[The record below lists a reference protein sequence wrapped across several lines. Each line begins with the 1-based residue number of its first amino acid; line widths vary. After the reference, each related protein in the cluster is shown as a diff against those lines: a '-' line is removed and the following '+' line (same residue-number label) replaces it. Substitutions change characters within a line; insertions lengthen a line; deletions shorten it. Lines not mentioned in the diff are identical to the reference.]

1 MNDGNYVSMRSFFH
15 MVALILTVVPACAQ
29 TGPGGVGT
37 ATSNA
42 LWLSADVGV
51 TTTGAAVDSWNDR
64 SGNNNHAAFQVGLP
78 ARRPAFAAA
87 SVNGYPSIDF
97 DGVDDELLIND
108 AASLDLNAWDF
119 FLVNAVD
126 AAKSNNA
133 WFTKSTNT
141 TCNYGWWSTTTN
153 AMQMPI
159 YDIFGLFNAPN
170 TVDNVT
176 GAAFTMEEYSNT
188 LYLGLFPS
196 RSVYRNGANIYT
208 DISILQLPQHNNQ
221 PLRIGN
227 AAGATGWNLDGDI
240 AELVIYNNR
249 LNAAQRIIVGN
260 YLSAKYGLW
269 LGAEELYRMD
279 DAASGNF
286 DHEVAGIG
294 RINASNQHTDAR
306 GSSIVRIHS
315 PSGLNNNEFMM
326 WGHDNGI
333 LGTWGSVD
341 LPAGIQGRWHRVW
354 RVSERNTSAVPID
367 VGSVTMDFDLN
378 GFSPIA
384 GPDIRLL
391 VDTDNDG
398 VFADETP
405 IGPPSALG
413 GGIYRFSGVT
423 QLADQRRFTLG
434 TINLTSTPLPVELI
448 TFEARTEAPAG
459 IALSWSTAT
468 ERGSAR
474 FDIQRSSDA
483 VSWHVLGSVPGAG
496 NSQERQDYTWMDQE
510 PLQGANYYRLRQVDI
525 DGATTE
531 LPVRSAW
538 WSEVRTPVAFP
549 NPTDGRFALTV
560 DPDVPASVEVLD
572 PLGRIVRSVQE
583 QGVPHVVLDL
593 GGLPDGTYLVRCTQG
608 GRVGVAR
615 VLLDR

>member
-1 MNDGNYVSMRSFFH
+1 MKTFLMTS
-15 MVALILTVVPACAQ
+15 ALVLTVLPACAQ
-29 TGPGGVGT
+29 TGPGGVGS
-37 ATSNA
+37 ATSNV

-51 TTTGAAVDSWNDR
+51 NTTGTAVDSWNDR
-64 SGNNNHAAFQVGLP
+64 SGNNNHAAFQAGFP
-78 ARRPAFAAA
+78 ARRPTLVAA
-87 SVNGYPSIDF
+87 SQNGYPSIDF

-126 AAKSNNA
+126 AAKNNNA

-141 TCNYGWWSTTTN
+141 TCNYGWWSTATN

-159 YDIFGLFNAPN
+159 YDIFGLFGAPA
-170 TVDNVT
+170 TVANVT
-176 GAAFTMEEYSNT
+176 GAAFTVEEYSNT
-188 LYLGLFPS
+188 LYLGIFPS
-196 RSVYRNGANIYT
+196 RSVYRNGASIYT

-227 AAGATGWNLDGDI
+227 AAGVTGWNLDGDI
-240 AELVIYNNR
+240 AELIMYNNR
-249 LNAAQRIIVGN
+249 LNSAQRIIVGN

-269 LGAEELYRMD
+269 LGAEEVYRMD

-315 PSGLNNNEFMM
+315 PSNLGNNEFMM

-405 IGPPSALG
+405 IGPPTSIG

-423 QLADQRRFTLG
+423 QLVDQRRFTLG

-496 NSQERQDYTWMDQE
+496 NSQERQDYTWMDHE
-510 PLQGANYYRLRQVDI
+510 PLQGANYYRLRQVDT
-525 DGATTE
+525 DGATTD

-538 WSEVRTPVAFP
+538 WSGVRSPVAFP

-560 DPDVPASVEVLD
+560 DADVPAMVEVLD
-572 PLGRIVRSVQE
+572 PLGRIVRTVQG
-583 QGVPHVVLDL
+583 QGAPHVVVDL
-593 GGLPDGTYLVRCTQG
+593 GDLPDGTYMVRCAQG
-608 GRVGVAR
+608 ERLGVAR
-615 VLLDR
+615 VVLDR